1 MQTLTD
7 NRLDFHRKLE
17 FVWDEV
23 FLTGK
28 TYFQPPSNIKLEYP
42 CMVYEPSGIENRNAD
57 NKPYRRNFRYS
68 VKVISKSPLHP
79 VIDRL
84 LDFKYATYDRHYVA
98 DGLNHD
104 VFTIYN

>member
-7 NRLDFHRKLE
+7 NRLDFHNKLE
-17 FVWDEV
+17 NVWKD
-23 FLTGK
+23 LSLSGK

-42 CMVYEPSGIENRNAD
+42 CMIYEPSMIENRNA
-57 NKPYRRNFRYS
+57 NNEPYKRVFRYS

-84 LDFKYATYDRHYVA
+84 LDFNYSTYDRHYVA